1 MHVHGGSCVFTV
13 HVFLHG
19 HVSSHVNRCFSCS
32 WWFMFFMVMVVY
44 VFHGHGHGGLCFHVH
59 GGSCVPL
66 SCMVVH
72 GFHGRGFMLSMDMVS
87 CFPWS

>member
-1 MHVHGGSCVFTV
+1 
-13 HVFLHG
+13 
-19 HVSSHVNRCFSCS
+19 
-32 WWFMFFMVMVVY
+32 MVMVVY